1 MLPNSPTSPHLQTR
15 HLVVQEEGGK
25 GDVVKPASREFG
37 SLPLLFMEL
46 LFLPYPCFRLQ
57 LLQFLPL
64 LLNLLLPL
72 IQPLLSLLLFVGDPF
87 LLLILLVKLSKIQNS
102 PPPSPPSRRVTPD
115 PPCPLGTTLWDAAA
129 RAPSWFS
136 QPLHLPLYLLRL
148 SIRRHRAPLQVEE
161 LHQVVVPILPPHPSP
176 PKAKEGEPEVS
187 NDDHRSNANLTTAFF
202 CCTRYVSERPHEPME
217 EVSLQQLLLYHPSF
231 LPLPLPVPVL
241 VPVRFAVVI
250 KDMGLKLSVAKEIGH
265 RCHCLNVNQLPN
277 LPLEAEFD
285 PNVLLLRIPEP
296 HAV

>member
-46 LFLPYPCFRLQ
+46 LFLPYPCFSSVPVDPNIPH
-57 LLQFLPL
+57 FLSNTFFSL
-64 LLNLLLPL
+64 FT
-72 IQPLLSLLLFVGDPF
+72 PLLSLLLFVGDPF

-136 QPLHLPLYLLRL
+136 QPSLFIFPSTSSASPSAVTVLPFKSRNFIRL
-148 SIRRHRAPLQVEE
+148 WCLFSPLTPPPPRLKRASLKCPTTTIGAT
-161 LHQVVVPILPPHPSP
+161 PI
-176 PKAKEGEPEVS
+176 
-187 NDDHRSNANLTTAFF
+187 
-202 CCTRYVSERPHEPME
+202 
-217 EVSLQQLLLYHPSF
+217 
-231 LPLPLPVPVL
+231 
-241 VPVRFAVVI
+241 
-250 KDMGLKLSVAKEIGH
+250 
-265 RCHCLNVNQLPN
+265 
-277 LPLEAEFD
+277 
-285 PNVLLLRIPEP
+285 
-296 HAV
+296 

>member
-136 QPLHLPLYLLRL
+136 QPSLFIFPSTSSASPSAVTVLPFKSRNFIRL
-148 SIRRHRAPLQVEE
+148 WCLFSPLTPPPPRLKRASLKCPTTTIGAT
-161 LHQVVVPILPPHPSP
+161 PI
-176 PKAKEGEPEVS
+176 
-187 NDDHRSNANLTTAFF
+187 
-202 CCTRYVSERPHEPME
+202 
-217 EVSLQQLLLYHPSF
+217 
-231 LPLPLPVPVL
+231 
-241 VPVRFAVVI
+241 
-250 KDMGLKLSVAKEIGH
+250 
-265 RCHCLNVNQLPN
+265 
-277 LPLEAEFD
+277 
-285 PNVLLLRIPEP
+285 
-296 HAV
+296 

>member
-1 MLPNSPTSPHLQTR
+1 MLHPCTPPH
-15 HLVVQEEGGK
+15 HE
-25 GDVVKPASREFG
+25 D
-37 SLPLLFMEL
+37 
-46 LFLPYPCFRLQ
+46 
-57 LLQFLPL
+57 
-64 LLNLLLPL
+64 
-72 IQPLLSLLLFVGDPF
+72 
-87 LLLILLVKLSKIQNS
+87 
-102 PPPSPPSRRVTPD
+102 
-115 PPCPLGTTLWDAAA
+115 
-129 RAPSWFS
+129 
-136 QPLHLPLYLLRL
+136 
-148 SIRRHRAPLQVEE
+148 
-161 LHQVVVPILPPHPSP
+161 ILPPHLPLNILYDFTHQRLP
-176 PKAKEGEPEVS
+176 PLLPPGNYTYSV
-187 NDDHRSNANLTTAFF
+187 RG
-202 CCTRYVSERPHEPME
+202 YVSERPHEPME